1 MVTAHKRKRTK
12 TLRSRCAECG
22 KQFRHA
28 DPLAR
33 ACSSACRQRL
43 YRQRL
48 KARKQAEQ
56 ERREAER
63 QERWAAIK
71 RAAIERAARLREQA
85 AQAEPTEPR
94 RPSNPAPAP
103 RRHRVAPPPAPD
115 QVVTI
120 VMPKRAPMTPI

>member
-1 MVTAHKRKRTK
+1 MVTAHKGKRTK

-48 KARKQAEQ
+48 KAREQAEQ
-56 ERREAER
+56 EHREAER
-63 QERWAAIK
+63 QERWAAI
-71 RAAIERAARLREQA
+71 ERHLRERIA
-85 AQAEPTEPR
+85 KVTPEPPEPR

-103 RRHRVAPPPAPD
+103 RRHHVDPPPAPD

-120 VMPKRAPMTPI
+120 IMPKRAPMTPI